1 MLRRKETVASKLH
14 KYVPGNPQRRTSDGL
29 YSLALMCRL
38 ACRYRGVLAVVA
50 VPVILLLEPEH
61 SFRKYTL
68 PVHL

>member
-14 KYVPGNPQRRTSDGL
+14 KYAPANPQRRTSDGP
-29 YSLALMCRL
+29 YSLALMFPL

-50 VPVILLLEPEH
+50 VPVILLPEH